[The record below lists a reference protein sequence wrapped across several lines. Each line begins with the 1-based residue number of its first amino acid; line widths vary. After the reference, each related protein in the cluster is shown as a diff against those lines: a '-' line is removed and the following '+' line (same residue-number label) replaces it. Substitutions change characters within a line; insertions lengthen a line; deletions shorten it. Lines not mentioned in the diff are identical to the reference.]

1 MEKLRTCFFKQK
13 LHTITFWKITGVQ
26 GNTMLSVCNKKDKKG
41 DHCVILF
48 ADGAF
53 GCSPKI
59 PGGFLL
65 VNQYF
70 FVTFG

>member
-1 MEKLRTCFFKQK
+1 
-13 LHTITFWKITGVQ
+13 
-26 GNTMLSVCNKKDKKG
+26 MLSVCNKKG